1 MRTVRIVG
9 GGALD
14 APAVKLCVLGVVP
27 KNQHSERVVVGAD
40 PYIEIGGHSA
50 AHIQICISIFHKSNP
65 LYLCIPMKFSGKN
78 RIFVEN
84 WYRLRYTETNEFG
97 IVSKMSPLI
106 LFVIF
111 QKEVP
116 I

>member
-1 MRTVRIVG
+1 M
-9 GGALD
+9 
-14 APAVKLCVLGVVP
+14 
-27 KNQHSERVVVGAD
+27 
-40 PYIEIGGHSA
+40 SA
-50 AHIQICISIFHKSNP
+50 AFRKICKCEAFGSHPSALRAPPLKGEAFLLLMQICISIFHKSNP

-84 WYRLRYTETNEFG
+84 WYRLRYTETGEFG

-106 LFVIF
+106 LLVIIR
-111 QKEVP
+111 KEVP